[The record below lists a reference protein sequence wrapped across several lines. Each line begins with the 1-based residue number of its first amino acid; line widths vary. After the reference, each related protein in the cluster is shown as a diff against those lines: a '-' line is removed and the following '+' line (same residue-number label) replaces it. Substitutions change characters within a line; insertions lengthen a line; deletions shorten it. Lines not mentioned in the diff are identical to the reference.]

1 MLANFGLR
9 LDIRVCRA
17 LAKLILFEIQQDGA
31 FFLRRVY
38 YMNTKRKQIVQ
49 EALLQM
55 RATSK
60 ALGPEF
66 LTRIRMLIKDCDP
79 AYLQQILGDGQ
90 SSSVSEAPVPWSPAE
105 NIRPDQFAAMTEPV
119 DKKKNLLIIMKFLQL
134 KQDNK
139 NVQTQ
144 VRTLLAET
152 NTIQ

>member
-1 MLANFGLR
+1 M
-9 LDIRVCRA
+9 
-17 LAKLILFEIQQDGA
+17 
-31 FFLRRVY
+31 RRVH

-79 AYLQQILGDGQ
+79 EYLQQILGEDKEQ
-90 SSSVSEAPVPWSPAE
+90 DVVQVAWNPAE
-105 NIRPDQFAAMTEPV
+105 NIKPEQFTATTEPV

-139 NVQTQ
+139 SVQTQ

>member
-1 MLANFGLR
+1 
-9 LDIRVCRA
+9 
-17 LAKLILFEIQQDGA
+17 
-31 FFLRRVY
+31 
-38 YMNTKRKQIVQ
+38 MNTKRKQIVQ

-79 AYLQQILGDGQ
+79 EYLQQILGEDKPQ
-90 SSSVSEAPVPWSPAE
+90 ETIEAWQPAE
-105 NIRPDQFAAMTEPV
+105 DIHPEQFNAVTEPV

-139 NVQTQ
+139 SVQTQ

>member
-1 MLANFGLR
+1 M
-9 LDIRVCRA
+9 
-17 LAKLILFEIQQDGA
+17 
-31 FFLRRVY
+31 RRVY

-79 AYLQQILGDGQ
+79 EYLQQILGEDKPQ
-90 SSSVSEAPVPWSPAE
+90 EAIEAWRPADD
-105 NIRPDQFAAMTEPV
+105 IQPAQFNAVTEAV

>member
-1 MLANFGLR
+1 M
-9 LDIRVCRA
+9 
-17 LAKLILFEIQQDGA
+17 
-31 FFLRRVY
+31 RRVY
-38 YMNTKRKQIVQ
+38 YMNTKRKQIMQ

-79 AYLQQILGDGQ
+79 EYLQQILGEGKQ
-90 SSSVSEAPVPWSPAE
+90 QEAIEAWHPADD
-105 NIRPDQFAAMTEPV
+105 IQPSQFNAVTEPV

-139 NVQTQ
+139 SVQTQ

>member
-1 MLANFGLR
+1 M
-9 LDIRVCRA
+9 
-17 LAKLILFEIQQDGA
+17 
-31 FFLRRVY
+31 RRVY

-55 RATSK
+55 RVTSK

-66 LTRIRMLIKDCDP
+66 LTRIRMLLKDCDP
-79 AYLQQILGDGQ
+79 EYLQQILGNDKGQ
-90 SSSVSEAPVPWSPAE
+90 ETAPVAWNPAE
-105 NIRPDQFAAMTEPV
+105 NIQPGQLSATTEPV

-139 NVQTQ
+139 SVQTQ

>member
-1 MLANFGLR
+1 M
-9 LDIRVCRA
+9 
-17 LAKLILFEIQQDGA
+17 
-31 FFLRRVY
+31 RRVY

-79 AYLQQILGDGQ
+79 EYLQQILGEGKPQ
-90 SSSVSEAPVPWSPAE
+90 PQGTIEAWHSAE
-105 NIRPDQFAAMTEPV
+105 DIQAEQFNAVTEPV

-139 NVQTQ
+139 SVQTQ